1 MKFGK
6 IGGIEMIKIA
16 PSILSADFSCLGQD
30 VSKVEKAGCDMLHVD
45 VMDGRFVPNITI
57 GPVVVASLREKSKLL
72 FDVHLMIVEPEK
84 YIEDF
89 IKAGADLISVQA
101 ETCPHLD
108 RTIHQIKELGAKA
121 CVALNPSTPLNVLDY
136 VLQELDMVLIMTVN
150 PGFGGQSFIPSML
163 PKIKN
168 LSQMINDAG
177 TLTVIQAD
185 GGINTGNIGKVAA
198 AGATVIVAG
207 SAVFK
212 TDDPAK
218 AIADLKKAALGNL
231 SV

>member
-1 MKFGK
+1 
-6 IGGIEMIKIA
+6 MIKIA

-30 VSKVEKAGCDMLHVD
+30 VIKVEQAGCDMLHVD

-57 GPVVVASLREKSKLL
+57 GPVVVASLRERSKLL

-89 IKAGADLISVQA
+89 VKAGADLISVQA

-150 PGFGGQSFIPSML
+150 PGFGGQSFIPAML
-163 PKIKN
+163 PKIRN
-168 LSQMINDAG
+168 LSQKISDTGA
-177 TLTVIQAD
+177 LAVIQAD
-185 GGINTGNIGKVAA
+185 GGINTENIGTVAS
-198 AGATVIVAG
+198 AGASVIVAG

-218 AIADLKKAALGNL
+218 AIDDLKKAAALGMPL
-231 SV
+231 V

>member
-1 MKFGK
+1 
-6 IGGIEMIKIA
+6 MIKIA

-30 VSKVEKAGCDMLHVD
+30 VEKVEKAGCDLLHVD

-57 GPVVVASLREKSKLL
+57 GPVVVASLRERSKLL

-121 CVALNPSTPLNVLDY
+121 CVALNPSTPLNVLDF
-136 VLQELDMVLIMTVN
+136 VLNELDMVLIMTVN
-150 PGFGGQSFIPSML
+150 PGFGGQSFIPAML
-163 PKIKN
+163 PKIRN
-168 LSQMINDAG
+168 LSQKISDAG
-177 TLTVIQAD
+177 ALTVIQAD
-185 GGINTGNIGKVAA
+185 GGINAGNIGTVAA
-198 AGATVIVAG
+198 AGASVIVAG

-218 AIADLKKAALGNL
+218 AIADLKKAAMG
-231 SV
+231 

>member
-177 TLTVIQAD
+177 ALTVIQAD
-185 GGINTGNIGKVAA
+185 GGINTGNIGTVAA